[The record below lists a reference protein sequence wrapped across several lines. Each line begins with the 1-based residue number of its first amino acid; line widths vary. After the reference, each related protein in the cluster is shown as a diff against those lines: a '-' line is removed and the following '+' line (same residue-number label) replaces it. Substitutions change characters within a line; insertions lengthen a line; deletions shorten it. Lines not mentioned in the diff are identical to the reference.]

1 MSANLMSLARSGGKF
16 LKLFGDRKM
25 VKTMPTARDYV
36 QDGLIAMWDGIENA
50 GWGVHDPNATVWTDL
65 VNGMGITLIEQAM
78 FSENSLRIVATDET
92 LATAY
97 MTLPYRVARDT
108 IGTKFGGGTGRLP
121 YQSSVRTV
129 FRLNE
134 LPSSIAFCQ
143 YDVNGGGNCLV
154 VSNNRIYRK
163 YGPAPSSL
171 SMATFV
177 TGIAISEVLTTET
190 NYDDDIEKYRCTHYT
205 SDYCDLTMD
214 YEVTT
219 GTYTEGRITARP
231 CLNLPL
237 SLNAQSYRPSTASCK
252 DIEFLS
258 IAIYNRVLAS
268 AEVAANYAIDKA
280 RFNLPD

>member
-1 MSANLMSLARSGGKF
+1 MRRRMMASIGGGAK
-16 LKLFGDRKM
+16 KK
-25 VKTMPTARDYV
+25 PTARDYV
-36 QDGLIAMWDGIENA
+36 QDGLVAMWDGIENA

-65 VNGMGITLIEQAM
+65 VNGMGITLIKQAM

-97 MTLPYRVARDT
+97 MTLPHSVARDT

-134 LPSSIAFCQ
+134 LPSSNPFCQ
-143 YDVNGGGNCLV
+143 YDVNGGGNQVLV
-154 VSNNRIYRK
+154 LNNKVIRK

-171 SMATFV
+171 SMAKFV

-214 YEVTT
+214 YQVTS
-219 GTYTEGRITARP
+219 GTFMAGRITARP
-231 CLNLPL
+231 CLGSYPFR
-237 SLNAQSYRPSTASCK
+237 LNAQSYKPTAACK
-252 DIEFLS
+252 DIEFLL
-258 IAIYNRVLAS
+258 IAIYNRVLTS
-268 AEVAANYAIDKA
+268 AEVAANYAIDKE
-280 RFNLPD
+280 RFGLP